1 LSLTIGQLTQQHTE
15 EAMNRITITCGALLL
30 LAAFSMMLPSEVSA
44 QKKKAP
50 AKTEQATD
58 QPAPMPQKMGGTMK
72 DVLAKYKGEK
82 TNLGVLTRIEG
93 DYFVVEED
101 GVSTIHPLS
110 AIIGIK
116 MLKAEE
122 GDEDPVKI
130 DITLTR

>member
-1 LSLTIGQLTQQHTE
+1 MIGQLTQQHTE
-15 EAMNRITITCGALLL
+15 EAMNRITITCGTLLL

-58 QPAPMPQKMGGTMK
+58 QPAPVQQKMGGTLK

-82 TNLGVLTRIEG
+82 TNLGMLTKIEG

-110 AIIGIK
+110 AILGIK
-116 MLKAEE
+116 LLKAEE
-122 GDEDPVKI
+122 GDEEEAAAKI
-130 DITLTR
+130 EIVLSR